1 LLEGLVMEIKKT
13 AVLLMNLG
21 GPDSLDAVE
30 TFLFNLFSD
39 KQIIKLPLSFLL
51 QKFIARKI
59 ASSRA
64 KKVIPR
70 YKAIG
75 GSSPINE
82 ITRAQAAAL
91 QKRLNEEY
99 GGDIFLVEPVMRYWK
114 PYTADVI
121 GRLIE
126 GGYTNII
133 ALTLY
138 PHYSAATT
146 GSSINELERVLKKT
160 ATTFTVKYVT
170 GFATHEGYVK
180 ALCSRIKNGLG
191 KFPDPEAV
199 HVLFSAHSLPED
211 FIKKGDPY
219 CTEVQNTIKEILKM
233 MEIKK
238 HHLAFQSRSGPVK
251 WLEPATDKTIERLA
265 KEGVKDMLIVPISFV
280 SDHVETLYEI
290 DIMFKELA
298 KVSGIQ
304 NFIRAES
311 FNDSK
316 DFIDV
321 LKDLVIQK
329 LHEKG
334 ESQ

>member
-1 LLEGLVMEIKKT
+1 MEMRKT

-21 GPDSLDAVE
+21 GPDSLDAIE
-30 TFLFNLFSD
+30 PFLFNLFSD

-70 YKAIG
+70 YESIG
-75 GSSPINE
+75 GKSPIKE
-82 ITRAQAAAL
+82 ITRAQADAL
-91 QKRLNEEY
+91 QKKLNKEY
-99 GGDIFLVEPVMRYWK
+99 GAGNFLVEPVMRYWK

-121 GRLIE
+121 DRLIE

-133 ALTLY
+133 AVTLY

-170 GFATHEGYVK
+170 SFAKHDGYIK
-180 ALCSRIKNGLG
+180 ALCSRIKDGLE
-191 KFPDPEAV
+191 KFDRPEDV

-219 CTEVQNTIKEILKM
+219 CNEVQETIREILKKV
-233 MEIKK
+233 EIKN

-265 KEGVKDMLIVPISFV
+265 FEGVRNLLIVPISFV

-298 KVSGIQ
+298 LEVGIE
-304 NFIRAES
+304 NFVRAES
-311 FNDSK
+311 FNDSD

-321 LKDLVIQK
+321 LKDLVTKK
-329 LHEKG
+329 LELQG